1 VVDPQDTWSAVALPA
16 RSDLPPRRRQRLH
29 RYHRHERCLRRE
41 GLGPSGQSFAS
52 AVSSTVASEL
62 AVSGSAAGI
71 SYRSAPRRRASSWIQ
86 SRMGGRGGVGEMPAV
101 STMGWWEGE
110 DFLGL
115 GFFDGILFPERNVC
129 RSTCKISVEAS
140 LIV

>member
-1 VVDPQDTWSAVALPA
+1 MVDPQDTWSAVALPA
-16 RSDLPPRRRQRLH
+16 RADLPPPRRQRLH
-29 RYHRHERCLRRE
+29 RYHRHERRLRRE

-52 AVSSTVASEL
+52 

-101 STMGWWEGE
+101 GTMGWWEGE

-129 RSTCKISVEAS
+129 RSTCKISVEAN
-140 LIV
+140 LLV